1 MVKSVKNTARNIL
14 KFHKTRM
21 IVCVFLLIILTGTLL
36 LMLPVSS
43 VNGQTNFVDA
53 LFTATSATCV
63 TGLAVFDT
71 GAYWSGFGQAVIL
84 CLIQIGGIGFMT
96 VVTMVFVMLR
106 KKINLSDRMIIKESL
121 GAETDGGLVLL
132 SKHIFTGTFLFEFA
146 GALLLSIKFIPAFGL
161 PRGLA
166 MSVFHSVSAFCN
178 AGFDIIGKN
187 NSLQSFAGDEY
198 VCLVISVLIVIGG
211 LGFIVW
217 EDFLRI
223 FKGKKRFS
231 LQTKIVLSSTAV
243 LLILGTV
250 LFFIFE
256 YYNSETMGN
265 MNVADKIVNSFFQ
278 SVTARTAGFATINM
292 ANLTGASKLL
302 FTVLMFIGGAPASTA
317 GGIKVVTVFVLFVAV
332 FSSLKGKNE
341 LVMFKRRIDYRFVM
355 RSISVAAL
363 AFCVTLAAVFAI
375 ALNSDFGLMEIV
387 FETVSAVGTV
397 GLSLGITPSLSVFSK
412 LVITSLMFFGRVGVV
427 TVALS
432 FMGRTKTAPKIS
444 YPEEKI
450 IIG

>member
-1 MVKSVKNTARNIL
+1 MSSGIKNTARSIL

-21 IVCVFLLIILTGTLL
+21 IVCTFLFIILAGTLL

-43 VNGQTNFVDA
+43 VKGNTSFIDA

-71 GAYWSGFGQAVIL
+71 GSYWTGFGQAVIL

-106 KKINLSDRMIIKESL
+106 RKINLSERMMIKESL
-121 GAETDGGLVLL
+121 GAETDEGLVLL
-132 SKHIFTGTFLFEFA
+132 TKHIFTGTFLFEFI
-146 GALLLSIKFIPAFGL
+146 GAVLLSIRFVPAFGFQK
-161 PRGLA
+161 GVA

-187 NSLQSFAGDEY
+187 NSIQSFANDGY
-198 VCLVISVLIVIGG
+198 VCLVISALIIIGG

-217 EDFLRI
+217 EDFLKF

-231 LQTKIVLSSTAV
+231 LQTKIVLSSTAI
-243 LLILGTV
+243 LLILGTIM
-250 LFFIFE
+250 FFIFE
-256 YYNSETMGN
+256 YHNPKTMGN
-265 MNVADKIVNSFFQ
+265 MSVADKAVNSFFQ
-278 SVTARTAGFATINM
+278 SVTARTAGFASVDM
-292 ANLTGASKLL
+292 ASLSNASKFL
-302 FTVLMFIGGAPASTA
+302 FIILMFIGGAPASTA
-317 GGIKVVTVFVLFVAV
+317 GGIKVVTVFVLFAAV
-332 FSSLKGKNE
+332 YSSLKGKNE
-341 LVMFKRRIDYRFVM
+341 IVMFKRRIDYRFVM
-355 RSISVAAL
+355 RAVSVVAIAMSATFISVFIILSNTGFAAID
-363 AFCVTLAAVFAI
+363 VI
-375 ALNSDFGLMEIV
+375 
-387 FETVSAVGTV
+387 FESVSAVATV
-397 GLSLGITPSLSVFSK
+397 GLSLGITSSLPGFVK
-412 LVITSLMFFGRVGVV
+412 LIITALMFFGRVGVI

-432 FMGRTKTAPKIS
+432 FMGRIKSNPKIS